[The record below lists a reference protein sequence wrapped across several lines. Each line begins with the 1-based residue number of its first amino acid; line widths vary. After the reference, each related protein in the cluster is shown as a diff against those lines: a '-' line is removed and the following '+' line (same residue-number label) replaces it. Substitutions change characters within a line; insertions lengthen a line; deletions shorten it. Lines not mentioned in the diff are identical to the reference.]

1 MSDQPITLTSSCVA
15 SRRAS
20 STLMRF
26 SIYLRA
32 AQAQAIRMTIPWS
45 RMYVRRPYSPPQPR
59 RLAA

>member
-1 MSDQPITLTSSCVA
+1 MPNQPITLTSSCVA

-20 STLMRF
+20 STLMSF

-32 AQAQAIRMTIPWS
+32 AEAQAIRMTIPWS
-45 RMYVRRPYSPPQPR
+45 RMYVRRPYGLPQPR